1 MRNTQAR
8 FLHLKIEVQATQPY
22 LPFFT
27 SVLWTRYLRG
37 NVLWGLIQINVHVH
51 DDFFLLR
58 MQVGA
63 AACTAVTCIREC
75 AFLVVENVAALPW
88 KQGIFRLLHC

>member
-1 MRNTQAR
+1 MRNTQTR

-58 MQVGA
+58 MQVRA

-88 KQGIFRLLHC
+88 KQGIFRLLCC